1 MGRTK
6 SIVNLGLHFDPDYTT
21 EKFYDCILQCCD
33 AITLVN
39 LDRQLPIGGPMSTAC
54 NYDTPVKYYQLV
66 SLLLVIRCNH
76 VGQTKPGVT
85 HLEKRSAMALFF
97 PLPLSDSSFA
107 VTRKDCV
114 AHDRRLNGP
123 LSISGS
129 YLNTCNENTA
139 TISDVH
145 DTYNSVWNAPNTA

>member
-1 MGRTK
+1 MGWTK
-6 SIVNLGLHFDPDYTT
+6 PIVNLGLHFDLDYTT
-21 EKFYDCILQCCD
+21 EKFCDCILQCCD
-33 AITLVN
+33 AITLAN
-39 LDRQLPIGGPMSTAC
+39 LDRQLPIGGPRSTAC
-54 NYDTPVKYYQLV
+54 NNDTPDKYYQLV
-66 SLLLVIRCNH
+66 LRLVIRCNH

-114 AHDRRLNGP
+114 AQDRRLNGP

-129 YLNTCNENTA
+129 YLNTCKENTT
-139 TISDVH
+139 TISDVY
-145 DTYNSVWNAPNTA
+145 DTYNSI